1 MRLSER
7 GCDIKEKG
15 ETLGK
20 IKLMKTR
27 EGDRELLT
35 YLVLNRM
42 LHAHMRKKNG
52 GNRNEKEEETTRHT
66 YQKRELLHLLHLIRD
81 KHRQLIFGNLGCSC
95 DICFNALL
103 RKNLLPL
110 T

>member
-15 ETLGK
+15 ETLRK
-20 IKLMKTR
+20 IKLMKR

-35 YLVLNRM
+35 HLVLNQM

-52 GNRNEKEEETTRHT
+52 G
-66 YQKRELLHLLHLIRD
+66 KREIEM
-81 KHRQLIFGNLGCSC
+81 
-95 DICFNALL
+95 
-103 RKNLLPL
+103 RKKRNVKDEAHVPE